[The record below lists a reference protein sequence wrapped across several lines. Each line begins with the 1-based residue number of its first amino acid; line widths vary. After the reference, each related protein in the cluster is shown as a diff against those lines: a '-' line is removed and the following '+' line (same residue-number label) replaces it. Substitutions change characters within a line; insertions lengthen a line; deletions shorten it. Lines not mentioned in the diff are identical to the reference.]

1 MLLNDPLPMACK
13 NRANMWCS
21 TSRSFTCTL
30 KLFEIKSLY
39 MFVPEEINT
48 KLKRHS
54 FCLSTTK
61 SYQQSLLI
69 THVPSVKMYIDIV
82 LALRFQF
89 FCPYVSLDIFLK
101 LTDSGSDR
109 CFGKYICS
117 RKELIDSCWV
127 VAGDAYHWH
136 KSLSVCGWFNPK
148 AKLEV
153 YSNIGSDIDPAAYG
167 IEPPH
172 ISKSSASFFINIC
185 KKTVGDLD
193 ASVDF
198 KLIHDLTHV
207 SILWLQAFRPRAVTY
222 SSLWW
227 HMTSLM

>member
-1 MLLNDPLPMACK
+1 
-13 NRANMWCS
+13 
-21 TSRSFTCTL
+21 
-30 KLFEIKSLY
+30 
-39 MFVPEEINT
+39 MFIPEEINA

-82 LALRFQF
+82 LAIRFQF

-127 VAGDAYHWH
+127 VA
-136 KSLSVCGWFNPK
+136 GWFNPK

-207 SILWLQAFRPRAVTY
+207 SILWLQAFRPRAVT
-222 SSLWW
+222 L
-227 HMTSLM
+227 

>member
-39 MFVPEEINT
+39 MFIPEEINA

-69 THVPSVKMYIDIV
+69 TRVPSVKMYIDIV

-101 LTDSGSDR
+101 LPDSGSDR
-109 CFGKYICS
+109 CFGK
-117 RKELIDSCWV
+117 
-127 VAGDAYHWH
+127 
-136 KSLSVCGWFNPK
+136 
-148 AKLEV
+148 
-153 YSNIGSDIDPAAYG
+153 
-167 IEPPH
+167 
-172 ISKSSASFFINIC
+172 SFVRG
-185 KKTVGDLD
+185 KTW
-193 ASVDF
+193 
-198 KLIHDLTHV
+198 LTHV
-207 SILWLQAFRPRAVTY
+207 GWLLGMPTTDTNP
-222 SSLWW
+222 SLFAGGLIPKQNWKF
-227 HMTSLM
+227 TQI